1 MMDRQ
6 RMLAEERI
14 GKLLV
19 KLSVP
24 AMIGML
30 VQALYNFVD
39 TIFVGRGVGSLG
51 IAGITISFPVQ
62 IFVMAFA
69 QLIGIGGAS
78 IISRSLGAGDK
89 PKANRTAGNIFTVVI
104 FFGLIMALMGLIF
117 LKPILTLL
125 GASPTIMPYAADYLG
140 IILFGTFFF
149 SFAMATNS
157 VVRAEGNARV
167 AMYTMLISAILNI
180 ILDPIFIFGLDLGV
194 KGAALATVISQATTA
209 FYLLYYFLSGKS
221 LLHIKSH
228 DLKPEIPIIKES
240 FAIGFSAF
248 VRQAAGSVLGIIM
261 NNTLVAYGGDI
272 AVAVFGV
279 INRLLMVF
287 LMPMFGINQ
296 GFMPI
301 LGFNYGAKKL
311 DRVLRVIKLATIAE
325 SIISI
330 LAFTFLFS
338 FPGFL
343 IGIFSKDSELILI
356 GSDAMRKVI
365 LMLPLIGFQVIGAG
379 MFQAL
384 GKAFP
389 ALILSMARQILFLIP
404 IVLVLPHIAG
414 LDGVWFSFP
423 IADVSAFLITFVL
436 FIKQIRNLKSE
447 IGKAA
452 WEG

>member
-1 MMDRQ
+1 MNRQ
-6 RMLAEERI
+6 RMLAEEGI
-14 GKLLV
+14 GKLLL

-69 QLIGIGGAS
+69 QLMGIGGAS

-89 PKANRTAGNIFTVVI
+89 PKANRTAGNIFTVVV
-104 FFGLIMALMGLIF
+104 FFGLAMALLGLSL

-157 VVRAEGNARV
+157 IVRAEGNAKV

-180 ILDPIFIFGLDLGV
+180 ILDPIFIFGFGMGV

-221 LLHIKSH
+221 LLHVGFH
-228 DLKPEIPIIKES
+228 DLKPDIPIIKES

-248 VRQAAGSVLGIIM
+248 VRQVAGSVLGIIM
-261 NNTLVAYGGDI
+261 NNSLVIYGGDI
-272 AVAVFGV
+272 AVAAFGI

-301 LGFNYGAKKL
+301 LGFNYGAKKY
-311 DRVLRVIKLATIAE
+311 DRALKAIKLSTIAE
-325 SIISI
+325 SIIST
-330 LAFTFLFS
+330 LAFIVLFS

-343 IGIFSKDSELILI
+343 IGIFSKDTELILM
-356 GSDAMRKVI
+356 GSSAMRKVI
-365 LMLPLIGFQVIGAG
+365 LFLPLVGFQVIGAG

-423 IADVSAFLITFVL
+423 IADASAFLITLVL

>member
-1 MMDRQ
+1 MDRQ
-6 RMLAEERI
+6 KMLAEESI
-14 GKLLV
+14 GKLLM

-78 IISRSLGAGDK
+78 IISRSLGAKDMA
-89 PKANRTAGNIFTVVI
+89 KANRTAGNIFTVVI
-104 FFGLIMALMGLIF
+104 FFGATMAVLGFTF
-117 LKPILTLL
+117 LEPILKLL
-125 GASPTIMPYAADYLG
+125 GASPTIMPYASDYLS

-157 VVRAEGNARV
+157 IVRAEGNAKV
-167 AMYTMLISAILNI
+167 AMYTMLISAILNV
-180 ILDPIFIFGLDLGV
+180 ILDPIFIFGLDMGV
-194 KGAALATVISQATTA
+194 RGAALATVIAQATTA
-209 FYLLYYFLSGKS
+209 FYLLYYFLKGES
-221 LLHIKSH
+221 LLRVELH
-228 DLKPEIPIIKES
+228 DLKPNRAIIRES

-248 VRQAAGSVLGIIM
+248 VRQVSGSVLGIIM
-261 NNTLVAYGGDI
+261 NNTLVLYGGDVS
-272 AVAVFGV
+272 VAVFGV
-279 INRLLMVF
+279 INRLFMVF

-301 LGFNYGAKKL
+301 LGFNYGARKY
-311 DRVLRVIKLATIAE
+311 DRAMEAIWLSVIAV

-330 LAFTFLFS
+330 LTFVVLFS
-338 FPGFL
+338 FPEVL
-343 IGIFSKDSELILI
+343 IGIFSRDSELISEGI
-356 GSDAMRKVI
+356 KAMKIIV
-365 LMLPLIGFQVIGAG
+365 LMTPLIGFQVIGAG

-384 GKAFP
+384 GKGLP

-404 IVLVLPHIAG
+404 IVLILPYFFG
-414 LDGVWFSFP
+414 LNGIWASFP
-423 IADVSAFLITFVL
+423 IADALAFIVTFVL
-436 FIKQIRNLKSE
+436 FLKEMKVFKVKIR
-447 IGKAA
+447 KAG
-452 WEG
+452 EF